1 MAEYVEPSASY
12 TSRVFGLN
20 TGLTGTARFRLI
32 DNDSTADD
40 PIYGPSTAGII
51 EDPAGSGSYVF
62 TGGVAPATDGKYS
75 RIWDSGAATDLVPD
89 EDMIVLTGLTLA
101 EAPSGDVYADTDELA
116 RLLKIN
122 TPTTAQLAAM
132 SRVLLVAAE
141 EIDSEIDLADDADP
155 LTTRQLAIAAEV
167 NLERAVELW
176 RAAPFGIIGIDSEIG
191 GIHTSSNTWQRY
203 AHMLAP
209 LKNQWGFA

>member
-1 MAEYVEPSASY
+1 MCSTRPPSPRSRPTQTASTRGY
-12 TSRVFGLN
+12 
-20 TGLTGTARFRLI
+20 GTREQPQ
-32 DNDSTADD
+32 NS
-40 PIYGPSTAGII
+40 
-51 EDPAGSGSYVF
+51 
-62 TGGVAPATDGKYS
+62 
-75 RIWDSGAATDLVPD
+75 
-89 EDMIVLTGLTLA
+89 
-101 EAPSGDVYADTDELA
+101 SGDVYADTDELA

-122 TPTTAQLAAM
+122 TPTVAQLAAM

-176 RAAPFGIIGIDSEIG
+176 RAAPFGIVGIDSEVG